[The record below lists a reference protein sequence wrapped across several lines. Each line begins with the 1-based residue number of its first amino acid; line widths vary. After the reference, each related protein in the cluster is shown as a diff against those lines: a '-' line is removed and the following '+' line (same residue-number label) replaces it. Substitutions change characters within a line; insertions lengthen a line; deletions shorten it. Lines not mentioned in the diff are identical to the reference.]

1 MQKVLQKGYDD
12 LRELYRGRENTAEAE
27 IWRKKNARYQAVM
40 GGSCSSRSIR
50 GLTSLL
56 R

>member
-27 IWRKKNARYQAVM
+27 IWRKKNARSGGDGAVVVPH
-40 GGSCSSRSIR
+40 GRSAA
-50 GLTSLL
+50 
-56 R
+56 